1 MNLEHIKDML
11 KIDPD
16 MMLSPI
22 GLKNRSMSA
31 IDLEIIMEVAESIGG
46 NLMRGNN
53 YALYKSTLNL

>member
-1 MNLEHIKDML
+1 MNLDHIKYML

-16 MMLSPI
+16 MMLSHI
-22 GLKNRSMSA
+22 GLKDRSMIT

-46 NLMRGNN
+46 SLMLGNN